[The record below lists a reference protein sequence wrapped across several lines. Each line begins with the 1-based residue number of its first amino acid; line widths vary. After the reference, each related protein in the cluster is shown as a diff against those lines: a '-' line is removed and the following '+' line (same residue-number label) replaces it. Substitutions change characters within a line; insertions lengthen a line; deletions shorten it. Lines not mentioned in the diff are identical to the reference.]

1 MPVFWRKK
9 KKAPGILCSAVV
21 VAAGSSTRM
30 GTNKLMLTLGGIPVI
45 VRTLKAVEAA
55 PSVDEIILVTRE
67 DMMVPLSQL
76 CQEFALTKVTKVIR
90 GGKTRTESVRLGTL
104 EASGDAQVIAIH
116 DGARPLVT
124 TEVIENAIAQALESG
139 AAAPAVPVKDTIKT
153 VAEDGAVTGTPDRS
167 TLRAVQTPQ
176 VFEADLLKAAL
187 QSALENEVPV
197 TDDCSAVER
206 LGKVVYLIDGNE
218 ENLKITTPV
227 DLVIAE
233 AILAEREGR

>member
-30 GTNKLMLTLGGIPVI
+30 GTDKLMLTLGGIPVI

-124 TEVIENAIAQALESG
+124 TEIIENAIAQALESG
-139 AAAPAVPVKDTIKT
+139 AAAPAVPVKDTIK
-153 VAEDGAVTGTPDRS
+153 VARKGMVESTPDRAS
-167 TLRAVQTPQ
+167 LYAVQTPQ
-176 VFEADLLKAAL
+176 VFEASLIRAAL
-187 QSALENEVPV
+187 QKALDDGAEL

-206 LGKVVYLIDGNE
+206 LGMKVVLTEGDVR
-218 ENLKITTPV
+218 NLKLTTPE
-227 DLVIAE
+227 DILTAE
-233 AILAEREGR
+233 ALLEGSGAF

>member
-1 MPVFWRKK
+1 MFWRKK

-30 GTNKLMLTLGGIPVI
+30 GTDKLMLTLGGIPVI

-124 TEVIENAIAQALESG
+124 TEIIENAIAQALESG
-139 AAAPAVPVKDTIKT
+139 AAAPAVPVKDTIK
-153 VAEDGAVTGTPDRS
+153 VAQKGVVESTPNRAS
-167 TLRAVQTPQ
+167 LFAVQTPQ
-176 VFEADLLKAAL
+176 VFEASLIRAAL
-187 QSALENEVPV
+187 QKALDDGAEL

-206 LGKVVYLIDGNE
+206 LGMKAVLTEGNVR
-218 ENLKITTPV
+218 NLKLTTPE
-227 DLVIAE
+227 DILTAE
-233 AILAEREGR
+233 ALLEGSGAY

>member
-9 KKAPGILCSAVV
+9 KKTPGILCSVVV

-30 GTNKLMLTLGGIPVI
+30 GTDKLMLTLGGIPVI
-45 VRTLKAVEAA
+45 IRTLKAVEAA

-67 DMMVPLSQL
+67 DMLVPLSQL

-124 TEVIENAIAQALESG
+124 TEVIESVIAQALESG
-139 AAAPAVPVKDTIKT
+139 AAAPAVPVKDTIK
-153 VAEDGAVTGTPDRS
+153 VARKGVVESTPDRAS
-167 TLRAVQTPQ
+167 LFAVQTPQ
-176 VFEADLLKAAL
+176 VFEASLIRAAL
-187 QSALENEVPV
+187 QKALDDGAEM

-206 LGKVVYLIDGNE
+206 LGMKVVLTEGDVR
-218 ENLKITTPV
+218 NLKLTTPE
-227 DLVIAE
+227 DILTAE
-233 AILAEREGR
+233 ALLEGSGAY

>member
-30 GTNKLMLTLGGIPVI
+30 GTDKLMLTLGGIPVI

-124 TEVIENAIAQALESG
+124 TEIIENAIAQALESG
-139 AAAPAVPVKDTIKT
+139 AAAPAVPVKDTIK
-153 VAEDGAVTGTPDRS
+153 VAQKGVVESTPNRAS
-167 TLRAVQTPQ
+167 LFAVQTPQ
-176 VFEADLLKAAL
+176 VFEASLIRAAL
-187 QSALENEVPV
+187 QKALDDGAEL

-206 LGKVVYLIDGNE
+206 LGMKAVLTEGNVR
-218 ENLKITTPV
+218 NLKLTTPE
-227 DLVIAE
+227 DILTAE
-233 AILAEREGR
+233 ALLEGSGAY

>member
-9 KKAPGILCSAVV
+9 KKTPGILCSVVV

-30 GTNKLMLTLGGIPVI
+30 GTDKLMLTLGGIPVI
-45 VRTLKAVEAA
+45 IRTLKAVEAA

-124 TEVIENAIAQALESG
+124 TEVIESVIAQALESG
-139 AAAPAVPVKDTIKT
+139 AAAPAVPVKDTIK
-153 VAEDGAVTGTPDRS
+153 VARKGVVESTPDRAS
-167 TLRAVQTPQ
+167 LFAVQTPQ
-176 VFEADLLKAAL
+176 VFEASLIRAAL
-187 QSALENEVPV
+187 QKALDDGAEM

-206 LGKVVYLIDGNE
+206 LGMKVVLTEGDVR
-218 ENLKITTPV
+218 NLKLTTPE
-227 DLVIAE
+227 DILTAE
-233 AILAEREGR
+233 ALLEGSGAY